1 MFDLSTLLSLN
12 LSQPGII
19 QILLSNLLSLPIS
32 FWVIT
37 FIVALIL
44 GFIFGI
50 LFDKSATGFIILFFV
65 LIVVLQLLGVN
76 ISGLYSDILHKMGLI
91 I

>member
-1 MFDLSTLLSLN
+1 MFDISS
-12 LSQPGII
+12 
-19 QILLSNLLSLPIS
+19 LLSLPIS
-32 FWVIT
+32 FWIIT

-50 LFDKSATGFIILFFV
+50 LFDKSATVFVLLFFV
-65 LIVVLQLLGVN
+65 LIVIIQWIGVYD
-76 ISGLYSDILHKMGLI
+76 ISNLYSEVLHKLGLI

>member
-1 MFDLSTLLSLN
+1 MFDFST
-12 LSQPGII
+12 
-19 QILLSNLLSLPIS
+19 LLSLPIS
-32 FWVIT
+32 FWIIT

-50 LFDKSATGFIILFFV
+50 IFDKSAIGFVLLFFV
-65 LIVVLQLLGVN
+65 LIVIIQWLGIYD
-76 ISGLYSDILHKMGLI
+76 ISNLYSEILHKLGLI

>member
-1 MFDLSTLLSLN
+1 MFDLSTLLSL
-12 LSQPGII
+12 
-19 QILLSNLLSLPIS
+19 PIS
-32 FWVIT
+32 FWIIT

-50 LFDKSATGFIILFFV
+50 LFDKSAIGFVLLFFV
-65 LIVVLQLLGVN
+65 LIVIIQWLGIYN
-76 ISGLYSDILHKMGLI
+76 ISSLYSEILHKLGLI